1 MSTPLVSQQDNLF
14 DFFHSAVDTAVHS
27 KGANVSEDGVFY
39 LSNLLV
45 ERGRASDSVL
55 PQTLVELQIQARE
68 EGGAAA
74 VGAWRELGDRALY
87 MSGFFRASLQ
97 RKNVSVE
104 YYLSMGSTAYQQLAT
119 AMRWSGAGGGFEHIY
134 EELAG
139 QFETCSAI
147 LQRVRDAVRAHS
159 NAEILKLYEQWLAT
173 GDPLVAD
180 RLSELGVVPMRPG
193 DPEGGC

>member
-45 ERGRASDSVL
+45 ERGRASETDL
-55 PQTLVELQIQARE
+55 PQTLVELQIRARE

-87 MSGFFRASLQ
+87 MSGFFRASLH

-104 YYLSMGSTAYQQLAT
+104 YYLSMGSAAYQQLAT
-119 AMRWSGAGGGFEHIY
+119 ALRWSGAGGGFEHIY

-159 NAEILKLYEQWLAT
+159 NSEILKLYEQWLAT

-180 RLSELGVVPMRPG
+180 RLSKLGVVPMRPG
-193 DPEGGC
+193 DSEGGC